1 VSVTSRGGA
10 APIRHLAIGALWG
23 LAAGGLL
30 IARLPRGL
38 ALAFLALGA
47 VCGAV
52 VAWGRP
58 AAEALA
64 HPRLALLAAACGTA
78 MMVAAE
84 PTFFLLVPL
93 VAAALAWP
101 VGPSPDAERPPPRW
115 AMPVLFAVAAFA
127 FFLQSAQRH
136 WTFSSGRDLALF
148 YQTQWLMAHG
158 QPLYNTVIGMP
169 PFADHL
175 TLDDYLM
182 APLLRLHDS
191 AVTLLAVQA
200 ASVASA
206 VFPIQ
211 ALTVRL
217 TGRPRLGLGLAA
229 AWVLA
234 PDVHMGVMFDFNP
247 TTFASALLLWTA
259 WALVCRGPVAVV
271 VLALLAC
278 AAKTNIG
285 LYVAALALFLSL
297 RAISWRRGLAV
308 AALAIAICAFELAVV
323 FPWFRPGGFR
333 HWKYDE
339 LGESPREIALSM
351 ARRPDR
357 ALALLA
363 DHPQKRRSLL
373 LPLATT
379 GYFGP
384 ADPLSLALLLPNW
397 GERFLASHRVRWWG
411 YYYGMP
417 AVAMALVGAALG
429 ARRLQ
434 EKGRLSARAGHYV
447 AACALL
453 AGAFP
458 PYRSPDGDYR
468 SPLYAWHRPHAA
480 SEDAVRTQREAV
492 RRVGSDPRL
501 EVAAQYN
508 LLPHLAGRPRIYE
521 LDHAAE
527 ADVVALELDGETY
540 PDGRPA
546 FRQRLRQV
554 WATGAFH
561 VGFCEGQTV
570 ILYRGR
576 EPSIPCPSWDALLA
590 RTTEARP
597 VEERSTVER

>member
-1 VSVTSRGGA
+1 VSATSRGGA
-10 APIRHLAIGALWG
+10 APIGHLAIGALWG
-23 LAAGGLL
+23 VAAGGLL

-38 ALAFLALGA
+38 ALFVLALGA
-47 VCGAV
+47 VCGLAA
-52 VAWGRP
+52 AWARP

-64 HPRLALLAAACGTA
+64 HPRLAALAALCGA
-78 MMVAAE
+78 GMMLAAE

-93 VAAALAWP
+93 VAAAVAWP
-101 VGPSPDAERPPPRW
+101 IGPSSDAEKALPRG
-115 AMPVLFAVAAFA
+115 ALPILFAAAAFV
-127 FFLQSAQRH
+127 FFWQSAQRH

-200 ASVASA
+200 MAVASA

-217 TGRPRLGLGLAA
+217 GGRPRLGLGLAA

-271 VLALLAC
+271 VFTLLAC
-278 AAKTNIG
+278 AAKTNIA
-285 LYVAALALFLSL
+285 LYAAALALFLSL

-308 AALAIAICAFELAVV
+308 AVLAVAICVIELALL

-333 HWKYDE
+333 HWKYEE
-339 LGESPREIALSM
+339 LGESPREIALSLV
-351 ARRPDR
+351 RRPDR
-357 ALALLA
+357 ALVLLA

-379 GYFGP
+379 GYLGA
-384 ADPLSLALLLPNW
+384 ADPLSLVLLVPNW

-417 AVAMALVGAALG
+417 AVAMALVGAVLG

-434 EKGRLSARAGHYV
+434 ERGRLSARAGHYV

-468 SPLYAWHRPHAA
+468 SPLYAWRRPHAPSA
-480 SEDAVRTQREAV
+480 EAVRTQGEAV
-492 RRVGSDPRL
+492 RRIGRDPRL
-501 EVAAQYN
+501 KVAAQYN
-508 LLPHLAGRPRIYE
+508 LLPHLAGRPQIYE
-521 LDHAAE
+521 LDHAPE
-527 ADVVALELDGETY
+527 ADVVALQLDGETY
-540 PDGRPA
+540 PDGRPVW
-546 FRQRLRQV
+546 RERLRQV
-554 WATGAFH
+554 WGTGLFH
-561 VGFCEGQTV
+561 VGFCEGATV
-570 ILYRGR
+570 VLYRGG
-576 EPSIPCPSWDALLA
+576 EPSAPCPSWEALIA
-590 RTTEARP
+590 RREGRRDDEP
-597 VEERSTVER
+597 SGLER